1 MNSPK
6 TETAHVLMT
15 DRVGYSQISIE
26 RKSRLDKEL
35 LDAVLC
41 GPASGLTETQCIR
54 LDSGDGVALVF
65 FGEPLLAIEAAL
77 HLHATVAKSAAVKL
91 RIGLHSGLVTR
102 RRDANNKSNVS
113 GPGIDKA
120 QRAMSCADGSQVV
133 MTEFF
138 AENLR
143 AFEGWG
149 ERLIDLGEHPIKHA
163 ETLRLYSIKPVAI
176 AETKQGEVVLLY
188 RRQAKPDDQV
198 LALLEERL
206 PELGYSVFIDR
217 HLKIGVA
224 WAQSI
229 EERIREADFVIAL
242 ISESAQSS
250 EMLEAELEIAYEQR
264 LAKGKPKILPIRIG
278 QDEPVQGP
286 LAAYLSSL
294 QYGLWFGPKDDD
306 TLLASVKSA
315 LIEMPPAIEP
325 IEADT
330 GGLAPD
336 SQLYIERSADA
347 SFHQSLQARE
357 SILLVKGPRQ
367 IGKTSLL
374 ARGIH
379 SGPTT
384 GARCAFTDFQKY
396 GTSLMSTEDAFY
408 RALARSVSKQ
418 IGFTYDFA
426 GQWDADFGSTV
437 NLEEFICAALEA
449 EPTPLIWFIDEADKL
464 FGSPFASDFFGLVRS
479 WHNSRATNFAGPW
492 KRLTVVIA
500 YATEAHLFIQ
510 DLNQSPFNV
519 GRRFDLEEFD
529 AHQVATLN
537 VRSGSPLNGDRE
549 IETLMALV
557 GGQPFLVRRALSVL
571 RSGTSFSDLLKKAD
585 RSDGPFGDHLKRVLI
600 SVSKLE
606 PVLAAVRSLL
616 EGSPVADQDALYR
629 LLSAGIIVQSDSGCQ
644 EFRNGLYKRYL
655 AEHCAESKL

>member
-1 MNSPK
+1 
-6 TETAHVLMT
+6 
-15 DRVGYSQISIE
+15 
-26 RKSRLDKEL
+26 
-35 LDAVLC
+35 
-41 GPASGLTETQCIR
+41 
-54 LDSGDGVALVF
+54 
-65 FGEPLLAIEAAL
+65 
-77 HLHATVAKSAAVKL
+77 
-91 RIGLHSGLVTR
+91 
-102 RRDANNKSNVS
+102 
-113 GPGIDKA
+113 
-120 QRAMSCADGSQVV
+120 
-133 MTEFF
+133 
-138 AENLR
+138 
-143 AFEGWG
+143 
-149 ERLIDLGEHPIKHA
+149 
-163 ETLRLYSIKPVAI
+163 
-176 AETKQGEVVLLY
+176 
-188 RRQAKPDDQV
+188 
-198 LALLEERL
+198 
-206 PELGYSVFIDR
+206 
-217 HLKIGVA
+217 
-224 WAQSI
+224 
-229 EERIREADFVIAL
+229 
-242 ISESAQSS
+242 
-250 EMLEAELEIAYEQR
+250 
-264 LAKGKPKILPIRIG
+264 
-278 QDEPVQGP
+278 
-286 LAAYLSSL
+286 
-294 QYGLWFGPKDDD
+294 
-306 TLLASVKSA
+306 
-315 LIEMPPAIEP
+315 
-325 IEADT
+325 
-330 GGLAPD
+330 
-336 SQLYIERSADA
+336 
-347 SFHQSLQARE
+347 
-357 SILLVKGPRQ
+357 
-367 IGKTSLL
+367 
-374 ARGIH
+374 
-379 SGPTT
+379 
-384 GARCAFTDFQKY
+384 
-396 GTSLMSTEDAFY
+396 MSTEDAFY